1 MSLFQEIEGEVAIL
15 VNNGVYKQTPL
26 YKRAG
31 YLYAKL
37 GSGFIRLLY
46 DGSTSVAKVRLE
58 TITWSSGLLG
68 KDALGR
74 LAIIGEAPGVHP
86 LGKPHKQKLLGAAEA

>member
-1 MSLFQEIEGEVAIL
+1 MSLFQEIEGEVAVL
-15 VNNGVYKQTPL
+15 VSNGVYKQVPL

-31 YLYAKL
+31 YLYAKSN
-37 GSGFIRLLY
+37 GGFIRLLF
-46 DGSTSVAKVRLE
+46 DGSTSVARTRLE

-74 LAIIGEAPGVHP
+74 LAIIGEAKEVKP
-86 LGKPHKQKLLGAAEA
+86 LQPHHKIKLLGVA